1 MKPAVLGVAV
11 LLAATTATFAGT
23 VEPGEVVFADDGS
36 VAESLTGVPGDPAAG
51 RKAIGSKKIGN
62 CVACHQITEM
72 SDVPFHGEIGP
83 SLDGVGER
91 YSEAQIRG
99 IVADAK
105 HTFADTIMP
114 SFYKVDGFIRPGK
127 RYTGKAADDT
137 FGPLLEAQQIED
149 VVSYL
154 MTLK

>member
-1 MKPAVLGVAV
+1 MKPAVLGMAA
-11 LLAATTATFAGT
+11 LIAATTALSAAE
-23 VEPGEVVFADDGS
+23 VEPGKVAFAEDGS
-36 VAESLTGVPGDPAAG
+36 VAMSLTGVPGDPAAG

-91 YSEAQIRG
+91 YTEAQIRG
-99 IVADAK
+99 IVTDAK
-105 HTFADTIMP
+105 HTFADTVMP

-127 RYTGKAADDT
+127 RYTGKAADET

-154 MTLK
+154 VTLK